1 MWSGWKPTHW
11 CGWTQRKTPMWP
23 APVQHLHHRPGPPL
37 LRWQPARWIPHA
49 APLLEM
55 RLPTWLRTRT
65 RRPSRRREPSTAS
78 VPRGG
83 QHTRLD
89 RQADSSATRPTETA
103 RLAASRTR
111 LESFGR
117 RTFRKGR
124 TLKLLCT
131 YSTVPVRLPRA
142 RHRYVRT
149 ASRTAPAPRAHL
161 VLSRHRTLSTAR
173 SVRHRPPQRVHF
185 ARRPSW
191 RDDGGRRGRAARP
204 KIGGSAL
211 RACVRTGRCQHGC
224 TRCACGS
231 SRRTHVGKKVAE
243 HKERPAGHRTTI
255 GPPAASTQLSKKS
268 SAREA

>member
-1 MWSGWKPTHW
+1 MEWVETNPLV
-11 CGWTQRKTPMWP
+11 RLDP
-23 APVQHLHHRPGPPL
+23 AQDANVASTCAAPAVHHRPGPPL

-161 VLSRHRTLSTAR
+161 VLSQQAPYTLYSALCVTDHHNAST
-173 SVRHRPPQRVHF
+173 
-185 ARRPSW
+185 RRDAL
-191 RDDGGRRGRAARP
+191 RGATMAGGEDGRRGRRSVALHCAR
-204 KIGGSAL
+204 A
-211 RACVRTGRCQHGC
+211 
-224 TRCACGS
+224 
-231 SRRTHVGKKVAE
+231 
-243 HKERPAGHRTTI
+243 
-255 GPPAASTQLSKKS
+255 
-268 SAREA
+268 